1 MQISRRVHSIEY
13 VQEHSTSSKGR
24 ARAVRYTPN
33 ALDEQ
38 VYMHPQSALAKAAP
52 EFVAYTQIVRS
63 AKRPYMTGKCTS
75 PLHATIL
82 NLKRALQPPQPP
94 FFKSGHTLPTIR
106 QARNICGRRAV
117 V

>member
-52 EFVAYTQIVRS
+52 DFVAYTQIVRT
-63 AKRPYMTGKCTS
+63 AKRPYMTCKCTS

-82 NLKRALQPPQPP
+82 NLKRALQPP
-94 FFKSGHTLPTIR
+94 
-106 QARNICGRRAV
+106 
-117 V
+117 